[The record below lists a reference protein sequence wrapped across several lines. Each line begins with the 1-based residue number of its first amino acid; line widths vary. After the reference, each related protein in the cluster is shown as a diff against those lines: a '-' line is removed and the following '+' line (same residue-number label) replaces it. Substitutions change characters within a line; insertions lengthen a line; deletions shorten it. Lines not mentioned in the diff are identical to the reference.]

1 MGSYS
6 LQFYSSGQVCPGAE
20 SSFWVSSEWSGGL
33 RILTNDVPSP
43 WILQNNVS
51 NLTLVDTLISALK
64 EEWLEKQSKF
74 GAILGVVELVVEPPF
89 ELKNH
94 IFKEKFDISGLH
106 TNLE

>member
-6 LQFYSSGQVCPGAE
+6 LQFYSSGLVCPGAE

-94 IFKEKFDISGLH
+94 FFKEKCDISGLH